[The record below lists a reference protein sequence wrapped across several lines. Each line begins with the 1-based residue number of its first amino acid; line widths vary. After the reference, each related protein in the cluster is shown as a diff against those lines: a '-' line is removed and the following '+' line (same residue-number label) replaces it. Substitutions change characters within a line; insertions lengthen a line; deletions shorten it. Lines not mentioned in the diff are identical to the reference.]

1 MKQIV
6 IEEVPAAVQPS
17 THTEV
22 NYRIE
27 SDLDGGCDA
36 FQRLIGAALLMERH
50 ELSKFDALVLT
61 EGNLDGPITRAG
73 QEALRTRNANPANL
87 DEPWGE

>member
-1 MKQIV
+1 MKQLTT
-6 IEEVPAAVQPS
+6 EEPPAPVKPS
-17 THTEV
+17 TGPDI
-22 NYRIE
+22 NYRVE
-27 SDLDGGCDA
+27 TDLDGGCDA

-50 ELSKFDALVLT
+50 ELSKLDALVLT

-73 QEALRTRNANPANL
+73 QEALRNRNANPANL